1 MAGFLKLLLLP
12 IQLLMS
18 PIKWFQNASMA
29 ARLAL
34 LAGVFQFILVLFAT
48 AAVLVAGEWTVL
60 QLWWSPGKILALL
73 ALFIAVPVLVHRAV
87 LLWCEPSI
95 ARWPD
100 IASAWRAILD
110 DLRRQDIELKDLPVF
125 LVFGTDG
132 DAVETALLNASPTP
146 LVVSCSPGRG
156 GPLHAYATHE
166 SVYICLSAVGQ
177 AARVIAQ
184 RQSSAL
190 NGSTTDWRLDE
201 SSRLETVC
209 ELVLQERSPFVP
221 INGVLA
227 ILPVDLSQRSSKQT
241 RELGNSIAADLQ
253 QLTRRLQVRA
263 PATFLCTGLEQE
275 SGLSDFFSML
285 AAKQQPQVNADQT
298 VSKPTG
304 RESTRGSAFPVG
316 IWPTPDHIASVA
328 AHAVGPLTDE
338 IAELLLDPSSTA
350 KQWTRIRL
358 LKMLC
363 RLRLNG
369 AAQLGE
375 LLQAIFAPDIP
386 VEDAPLLSGV
396 FTGAVSVNPEHQG
409 FLRGVFSFMIEQQ
422 AELEWTERR
431 ILTDTRAARAASI
444 LIGIAVTLFA
454 SGCGLLWWKLVS

>member
-1 MAGFLKLLLLP
+1 MVGFLKLLLLP

-34 LAGVFQFILVLFAT
+34 LAGVFQLVVVLFAT
-48 AAVLVAGEWTVL
+48 VAVLVAGEWAVL
-60 QLWWSPGKILALL
+60 QMWWNPGKILALF
-73 ALFIAVPVLVHRAV
+73 ALFIAVPLLVHRAT
-87 LLWCEPSI
+87 LLWCEPSN

-100 IASAWRAILD
+100 IAAAWRAILS
-110 DLRRQDIELKDLPVF
+110 DLRRQDIELKDVPVI

-132 DAVETALLNASPTP
+132 DAVEAALINASPMP

-156 GPLHAYATHE
+156 GPLHAYATRE
-166 SVYICLSAVGQ
+166 AVYICLNAVGQ
-177 AARVIAQ
+177 AALVVAQ
-184 RQSSAL
+184 RQSSVSIDG
-190 NGSTTDWRLDE
+190 NTDLHPDE
-201 SSRLETVC
+201 SSRLDTVC
-209 ELVLQERSPFVP
+209 ELLLKERSPFVP

-285 AAKQQPQVNADQT
+285 AARQQPQVNADQT

-304 RESTRGSAFPVG
+304 RESTRGVTFPVG
-316 IWPTPDHIASVA
+316 VWPTPDHIASIA

-338 IAELLLDPSSTA
+338 IAELLIDPASNAT
-350 KQWTRIRL
+350 QWSRMRL

-386 VEDAPLLSGV
+386 VEDAPLLAGV
-396 FTGAVSVNPEHQG
+396 FTGAVIVNPEHQG
-409 FLRGVFSFMIEQQ
+409 FLRGIFSFMIEQQ
-422 AELEWTERR
+422 AELQWTERR
-431 ILTDTRAARAASI
+431 VVTNTRAAGAASI
-444 LIGIAVTLFA
+444 LIGMAVILFVL
-454 SGCGLLWWKLVS
+454 GCGLLWWKLAT